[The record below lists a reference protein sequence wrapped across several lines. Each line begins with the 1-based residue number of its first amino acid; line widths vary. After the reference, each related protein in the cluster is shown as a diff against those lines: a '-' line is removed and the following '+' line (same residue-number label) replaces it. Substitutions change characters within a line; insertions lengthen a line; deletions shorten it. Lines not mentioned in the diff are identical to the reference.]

1 MTQKFLFSGK
11 AEILHLN
18 ARKEG
23 PDDDK
28 QLAVDVKLR
37 AVTTMAVLHYFDDML
52 GQLFYTDIGAVRNT
66 MIGPIPMKHELEDY
80 RLEVMGGTHHG
91 VKLKKFALEAMD
103 DGMVSITFQASF
115 KPSGDEVAQ
124 MAEYL
129 QDEIDIY
136 LEPANAELDLGEA
149 AGLNKSL
156 AADGATA
163 TLHNANGDLLATFG
177 EGADPLYE
185 NAKLVV
191 VSHRRA
197 SISLVQRELRIG
209 YNRAARLIEQ
219 MEADGVVSA
228 MDGSGSRDVLVAAA
242 EAA

>member
-1 MTQKFLFSGK
+1 MSKFRFSGK
-11 AEILHLN
+11 AQILHLH

-37 AVTTMAVLHYFDDML
+37 AVTTMAVLHHFDDML

-80 RLEVMGGTHHG
+80 RLEAMGGTHHG

-103 DGMVSITFQASF
+103 GGMVSITFQASF

-129 QDEIDIY
+129 QDEIDSY
-136 LEPANAELDLGEA
+136 LEPANAELDLGDSDSA
-149 AGLNKSL
+149 ADRLNKAL
-156 AADGATA
+156 AAMGGDGAREVI
-163 TLHNANGDLLATFG
+163 TL
-177 EGADPLYE
+177 
-185 NAKLVV
+185 
-191 VSHRRA
+191 
-197 SISLVQRELRIG
+197 
-209 YNRAARLIEQ
+209 
-219 MEADGVVSA
+219 
-228 MDGSGSRDVLVAAA
+228 
-242 EAA
+242 

>member
-1 MTQKFLFSGK
+1 MERITDNIQTALAAGAASVQPVTSHDGIAYVAVPEGYKNMTQKFRFCGK

-23 PDDDK
+23 PDGDK

-37 AVTTMAVLHYFDDML
+37 AVTTMAVLYYFDDML

-80 RLEVMGGTHHG
+80 RLEVMGGTHYG

-136 LEPANAELDLGEA
+136 LEPANAELDLGDSA
-149 AGLNKSL
+149 ANKPALS
-156 AADGATA
+156 
-163 TLHNANGDLLATFG
+163 
-177 EGADPLYE
+177 
-185 NAKLVV
+185 
-191 VSHRRA
+191 
-197 SISLVQRELRIG
+197 
-209 YNRAARLIEQ
+209 
-219 MEADGVVSA
+219 
-228 MDGSGSRDVLVAAA
+228 SRQDDF
-242 EAA
+242 EDDIPF

>member
-1 MTQKFLFSGK
+1 MTQKFRFSGK

-80 RLEVMGGTHHG
+80 RLEVKGGTHHG

-124 MAEYL
+124 DGRIPARRNRHLSGTGERRTRPWRSRRPAE
-129 QDEIDIY
+129 QVAGRRRRDGD
-136 LEPANAELDLGEA
+136 A
-149 AGLNKSL
+149 A
-156 AADGATA
+156 
-163 TLHNANGDLLATFG
+163 
-177 EGADPLYE
+177 
-185 NAKLVV
+185 
-191 VSHRRA
+191 
-197 SISLVQRELRIG
+197 
-209 YNRAARLIEQ
+209 
-219 MEADGVVSA
+219 
-228 MDGSGSRDVLVAAA
+228 
-242 EAA
+242 